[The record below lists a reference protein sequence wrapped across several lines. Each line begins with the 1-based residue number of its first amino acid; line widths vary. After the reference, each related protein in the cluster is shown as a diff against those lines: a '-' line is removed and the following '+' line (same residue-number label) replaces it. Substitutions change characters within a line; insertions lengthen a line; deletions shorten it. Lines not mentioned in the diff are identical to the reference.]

1 MDSPKRKFLL
11 FFFYLSLLLQKLLKE
26 YDLFRRAYT
35 IVQQRRFCI
44 NPNEGFMAQ
53 LREYEPIYQAQQTS
67 RHSLLTQRIKRTIH
81 QMDNER
87 TEDKCDKMDS

>member
-81 QMDNER
+81 QMDNEK